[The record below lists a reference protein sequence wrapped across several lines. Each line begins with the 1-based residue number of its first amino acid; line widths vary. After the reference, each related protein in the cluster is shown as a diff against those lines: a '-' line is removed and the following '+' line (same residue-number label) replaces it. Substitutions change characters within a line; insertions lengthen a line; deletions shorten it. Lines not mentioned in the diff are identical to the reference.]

1 MKSWIYIDEY
11 SKIINV
17 QRKSNAMKKLTVPR
31 FFITVLMVLTGFI
44 LFSCNDNDG
53 PDIPPVKMEDLKGNY
68 KGKLIIVQGN
78 SKREGIKEFK
88 VKKDTIS
95 FAEFPITEI
104 VKTVVKDP
112 AKAETAIKALGKV
125 KYDLK
130 YAAVINTSN
139 NVIELTF
146 APKSMELQIPVDG
159 VNKKTVVEFTAKQK
173 GYYVGLDQTLRYSVT
188 AEKIT
193 VDGTLVAPYEVID
206 YNFPFCIKN

>member
-1 MKSWIYIDEY
+1 
-11 SKIINV
+11 
-17 QRKSNAMKKLTVPR
+17 MKKLTVPR
-31 FFITVLMVLTGFI
+31 FFMTVLMVLAG
-44 LFSCNDNDG
+44 LALYSCNDSDG
-53 PDIPPVKMEDLKGNY
+53 QDIPPVKMEELPGNY
-68 KGKLIIVQGN
+68 KGKLIIIQGN

-95 FAEFPITEI
+95 FAEFPVTEI

-130 YAAVINTSN
+130 YAAVINTAN
-139 NVIELTF
+139 NVIELTLT
-146 APKSMELQIPVDG
+146 PKTMELQIPVDG
-159 VNKKTVVEFTAKQK
+159 VNKKTVVEFVSKQK
-173 GYYVGLDQTLRYSVT
+173 GYYVGMDRTLRYALT

-193 VDGTLVAPYEVID
+193 VDGTVVTPYEVID

>member
-1 MKSWIYIDEY
+1 
-11 SKIINV
+11 
-17 QRKSNAMKKLTVPR
+17 MKKLTVPR
-31 FFITVLMVLTGFI
+31 FFITVLMVLAGFV

-68 KGKLIIVQGN
+68 KGKLVIVQGN
-78 SKREGIKEFK
+78 SKREGVKEFQ

-95 FAEFPITEI
+95 FAEFPIAEI

-112 AKAETAIKALGKV
+112 AKAETALKTMGKV
-125 KYDLK
+125 KYNLT
-130 YAAVINTSN
+130 YAAVINTAN

-146 APKSMELQIPVDG
+146 TPKTMEIQIPVDG
-159 VNKKTVVEFTAKQK
+159 VNKKTIVEFAAKQK
-173 GYYVGLDQTLRYSVT
+173 GYYVGLDQTLRYALT

-193 VDGTLVAPYEVID
+193 VDGTLVTPYTVID

>member
-1 MKSWIYIDEY
+1 MFNE
-11 SKIINV
+11 
-17 QRKSNAMKKLTVPR
+17 KSNAMKRLTVPR
-31 FFITVLMVLTGFI
+31 FFITVLMVLVGFT
-44 LFSCNDNDG
+44 LSSCNDNDG

-68 KGKLIIVQGN
+68 KGKLVIVQGN

-95 FAEFPITEI
+95 FAEFPIEEI
-104 VKTVVKDP
+104 VKTVVKNP
-112 AKAETAIKALGKV
+112 AKAETALKLMGKV

-130 YAAVINTSN
+130 YAAVINTAN

-146 APKSMELQIPVDG
+146 APKAMELQIPVDG
-159 VNKKTVVEFTAKQK
+159 VNKKTVVEFVAKQK
-173 GYYVGLDQTLRYSVT
+173 GYYVGLDQTLRYAVT

-193 VDGTLVAPYEVID
+193 VDGTLITPYEVID